1 MLNKQQLAGCTA
13 AAVPFPCS
21 PEVILNVTISIIE
34 YAILLNISSMAH
46 SFYVLSPF
54 VLHADKS
61 EVTLQTKRK
70 AKECLLR
77 IVE

>member
-1 MLNKQQLAGCTA
+1 
-13 AAVPFPCS
+13 
-21 PEVILNVTISIIE
+21 
-34 YAILLNISSMAH
+34 MAH
-46 SFYVLSPF
+46 GFYVLFPF

-77 IVE
+77 IIE

>member
-1 MLNKQQLAGCTA
+1 MVHN
-13 AAVPFPCS
+13 
-21 PEVILNVTISIIE
+21 
-34 YAILLNISSMAH
+34 
-46 SFYVLSPF
+46 FYVLFPF

-77 IVE
+77 IIE